1 MVMGHLGGSASVEI
15 DAPLVEV
22 WAVVQDVMENRSG
35 RAALTR

>member
-1 MVMGHLGGSASVEI
+1 MGHLGGSASVEI

-22 WAVVQDVMENRSG
+22 WAVVHSGRDGSTGSG